1 MKKAFIALLITGS
14 LLVAGFHKEVKQFSY
29 RIDADSSVVEWRG
42 ASPKTAHNGSFAV
55 NSPGLE
61 VVNGQV
67 TGGTFII
74 PIASI
79 RNYDLPKLTK
89 PLLIKHLKSED
100 FFNMALYPEAS
111 FTITKVEPLSH
122 LAAGTVAGANTVVSG
137 NFTMIGNTHP
147 ISFPAKINFI
157 DNRLDVEASFTIDRT
172 KWGMLHASDPALKNR
187 HIYPEVDIHLK
198 VLAFK
203 QQAN

>member
-14 LLVAGFHKEVKQFSY
+14 LLMAGFNRSDKQFSY

-42 ASPKTAHNGSFAV
+42 ASPRTAHNGSFAV
-55 NSPGLE
+55 SSQGLE

-67 TGGTFII
+67 KGGRFII

-79 RNYDLPKLTK
+79 KNFDLPKITK
-89 PLLIKHLKSED
+89 PVLLKHLKSAD

-111 FTITKVEPLSH
+111 FTITKVEPLTST
-122 LAAGTVAGANTVVSG
+122 AAGAVAGANTLVTG
-137 NFTMIGNTHP
+137 NFTMLGNTHP
-147 ISFPAKINFI
+147 ISFPAKIDFI
-157 DNRLDVEASFTIDRT
+157 ANKLAVEASFKIDRT
-172 KWGMLHASDPALKNR
+172 KWGMLHAADPGLKNR

-198 VLAFK
+198 VRGYK
-203 QQAN
+203 QHAN